1 MIQSVQLEF
10 ADQLKKPTTQFNSMT
25 FQYGQKS
32 QNFIAELDRLQNS
45 SIDNFGRVVFVLGPK
60 L

>member
-10 ADQLKKPTTQFNSMT
+10 ADQLKKPTTQFNSIT

-32 QNFIAELDRLQNS
+32 QNFIGELDRLQNS
-45 SIDNFGRVVFVLGPK
+45 SIDNFGHV
-60 L
+60 